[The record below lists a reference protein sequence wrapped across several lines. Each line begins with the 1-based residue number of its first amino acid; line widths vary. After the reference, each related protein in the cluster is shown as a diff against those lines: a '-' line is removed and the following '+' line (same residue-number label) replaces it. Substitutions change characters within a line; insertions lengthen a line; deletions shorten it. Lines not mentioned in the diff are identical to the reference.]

1 MEITEEINLEEKDRP
16 SEEKKGDIFFSM
28 LNGKTVKETVNTSRG
43 DFIFK
48 FPKQK
53 DLIAISRIAAFMRS
67 GIPAAN
73 FDAGGDYEIQ
83 KCATL
88 DVMVESG
95 PQWFNQ
101 ARKKDPNFSWGS
113 VPDAGFVD
121 EVYAKALSF
130 RQRVQ
135 NRLKGIEE
143 NSDGG
148 ASEDISGGVSENM
161 GDGVFSGVAGKA
173 TGSGSKSS

>member
-1 MEITEEINLEEKDRP
+1 
-16 SEEKKGDIFFSM
+16 
-28 LNGKTVKETVNTSRG
+28 
-43 DFIFK
+43 
-48 FPKQK
+48 
-53 DLIAISRIAAFMRS
+53 MRA

-95 PQWFNQ
+95 PSWFNQ
-101 ARKKDPNFSWGS
+101 AKKKDQNFSWGN

-135 NRLKGIEE
+135 TRLKGIEE
-143 NSDGG
+143 APNGG
-148 ASEDISGGVSENM
+148 AAEEIPGGVPENV
-161 GDGVFSGVAGKA
+161 GDGVFSGVA
-173 TGSGSKSS
+173 SKGT